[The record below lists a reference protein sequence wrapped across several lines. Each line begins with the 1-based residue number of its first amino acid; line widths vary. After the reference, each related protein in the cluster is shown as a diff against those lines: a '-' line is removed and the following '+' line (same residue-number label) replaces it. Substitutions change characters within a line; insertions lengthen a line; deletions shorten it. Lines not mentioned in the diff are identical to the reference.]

1 MKTDELIGLL
11 ANQAAPVDPHVVS
24 KRFAVAVLAG
34 VSIAL
39 LWVVLILGVRT
50 DLFQVARTLMFWVK
64 LALPL
69 CLLIGAG
76 AMVVRLARPG
86 MSSGGGRVWV
96 AVGLAAAWLGAAV
109 VMLQAVP
116 GERLAL
122 LLGQTWKTCVLNIA
136 LLSIP
141 GLTAM
146 FWALRGLAPTRSRL
160 AGASGGLLAGAA
172 ATLIYCLHCPEMSVP
187 FWALWYVLGMLTPA
201 LAGALLGP
209 RWLRW

>member
-1 MKTDELIGLL
+1 MKTDDLIALL
-11 ANQAAPVDPHVVS
+11 ANQTAPIDPRMAT
-24 KRFAVAVLAG
+24 KRFAIALLVG
-34 VSIAL
+34 VSTAL
-39 LWVVLILGVRT
+39 LWVVLVLGVRS
-50 DLFQVARTLMFWVK
+50 DLSLAVRTSMFWVK

-86 MSSGGGRVWV
+86 LSCGGGRVWV
-96 AVGLAAAWLGAAV
+96 GAGVAVVWLGAAAV
-109 VMLQAVP
+109 LLQALP
-116 GERLAL
+116 SERLAL
-122 LLGQTWKTCVLNIA
+122 LFGLTWKTCVLNIA

-141 GLTAM
+141 GLIGV
-146 FWALRGLAPTRSRL
+146 FWALRGLAPTRLRL

-172 ATLIYCLHCPEMSVP
+172 ATLVYCLHCPEMGVP
-187 FWALWYVLGMLTPA
+187 FWALWYVLGMLAPA

>member
-1 MKTDELIGLL
+1 MKTDDLITLL
-11 ANQAAPVDPHVVS
+11 ANQAAPTDPQVVT
-24 KRFAVAVLAG
+24 KRFAVALLVG
-34 VSIAL
+34 VSAAL
-39 LWVVLILGVRT
+39 LWVVLILGVRS
-50 DLFQVARTLMFWVK
+50 DLLLVARTFMFWVK
-64 LALPL
+64 LGLPL

-96 AVGLAAAWLGAAV
+96 GAVLAAVWLAAAV
-109 VMLQAVP
+109 VLFQALP
-116 GERLAL
+116 GERPAL
-122 LLGQTWKTCVLNIA
+122 LLGLTWKTCVLNIA

-141 GLTAM
+141 GLIAV
-146 FWALRGLAPTRSRL
+146 FWALRGLAPTRPRL

-172 ATLIYCLHCPEMSVP
+172 ATLIYCLHCPEMSLP
-187 FWALWYVLGMLTPA
+187 FWALWYVLGMLAPA